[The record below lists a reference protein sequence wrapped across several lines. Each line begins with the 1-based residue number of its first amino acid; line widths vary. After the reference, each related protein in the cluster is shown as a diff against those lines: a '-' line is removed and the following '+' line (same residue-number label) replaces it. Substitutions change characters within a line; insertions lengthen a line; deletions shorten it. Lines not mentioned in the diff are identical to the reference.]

1 MSNITTFS
9 GANLPSVKSL
19 ATALR
24 TIEADV
30 GGAGTVIIKMDKTG
44 HWVFGADQT
53 EIEDDS
59 TWAVNPFSFVHG
71 YIAWGDGEVLAEK
84 MVNVSQP
91 LPELDTAPPGAKKGW
106 ETQVGMSIKCLTG
119 EDKGMEARYTTTS
132 VGGKKAVQALAVAI
146 ATQVDKDQDK
156 PVPVVELGKEHYTH
170 KSYGRIYT
178 PVFKVVEWVG
188 MDGSVEASEAGA
200 ELDALEPPPV
210 EGAAAAPARRRRS
223 GA

>member
-9 GANLPSVKSL
+9 GSNLPSVKSL

-24 TIEADV
+24 TIETDV

-44 HWVFGADQT
+44 HWVFGAEQT
-53 EIEDDS
+53 EIEDGS

-84 MVNVSQP
+84 MVSVSQP
-91 LPELDTAPPGAKKGW
+91 LPELEVAPPGAKKGW
-106 ETQVGMSIKCLTG
+106 ETQVGMSIKCLDG

-132 VGGKKAVQALAVAI
+132 VGGKKGVQALAVAI
-146 ATQVDKDQDK
+146 ATQVEKDQSK

-170 KSYGRIYT
+170 KSYGRIFT
-178 PVFKVVEWVG
+178 PVFKVLEWVS
-188 MDGSVEASEAGA
+188 MDGEAQAEEAPEELAAPEA
-200 ELDALEPPPV
+200 E
-210 EGAAAAPARRRRS
+210 AAPARRRR
-223 GA
+223 G

>member
-24 TIEADV
+24 TIETDV

-53 EIEDDS
+53 EIEDDLS
-59 TWAVNPFSFVHG
+59 WAVNPFSFVHG

-84 MVNVSQP
+84 MVSVSQP
-91 LPELDTAPPGAKKGW
+91 LPELDAAPPGAKKGW
-106 ETQVGMSIKCLTG
+106 ETQVGMSIKCLSG

-132 VGGKKAVQALAVAI
+132 VGGKRSVQALAVAI
-146 ATQVDKDQDK
+146 ATQVEKDQTK
-156 PVPVVELGKEHYTH
+156 PVPVVLLKKEHYTH

-178 PVFKVVEWVG
+178 PVFDIQEWVT
-188 MDGSVEASEAGA
+188 MDVE
-200 ELDALEPPPV
+200 
-210 EGAAAAPARRRRS
+210 AAPADAPKIEAPQAEEAAPASTRRRRS
-223 GA
+223 